1 MFGLIRW
8 NRHSEI
14 VAAMFVLLFGVTAP
28 DARALGI
35 ASADEQA
42 TEFPKSLVGQWR
54 SEPYRMRLATDLEKS
69 IWGAD
74 SASHRA
80 AELTIQ
86 PSGEATLT
94 VTRAVVSADGQM
106 LPASTSIEEAR
117 LKLGGV
123 QQKTATKTEYAV
135 TVISAERR
143 YPDDPDY
150 RWPLEG
156 LRVRVMEFNDE
167 DAVEIRFEPREGRG
181 SFWETLRR
189 EGGSASGRAVR

>member
-1 MFGLIRW
+1 MFGMRV
-8 NRHSEI
+8 S
-14 VAAMFVLLFGVTAP
+14 VTAFAVVIVLGMSGIAAP
-28 DARALGI
+28 GIRASSI
-35 ASADEQA
+35 ASADGQEAGEVSQ
-42 TEFPKSLVGQWR
+42 TIVGQWN
-54 SEPYRMRLATDLEKS
+54 SDAYRMRLATDLEKS

-80 AELTIQ
+80 VDLTIQ

-94 VTRAVVSADGQM
+94 VTRAVVGVDGQM

-117 LKLGGV
+117 LQIGGV
-123 QQKTATKTEYAV
+123 QQETATKTEYAV
-135 TVISAERR
+135 TVVGAERR

-156 LRVRVMEFNDE
+156 LRVRVMAFKDE
-167 DAVEIRFEPREGRG
+167 EAVEIRFEPREGRG

-189 EGGSASGRAVR
+189 DGGNPSPRASR